1 MEKKELRRNGEVR
14 LRHPYKAV
22 HEPYKAVQVE
32 RVTRPK
38 VKQSYLS
45 NFVR

>member
-22 HEPYKAVQVE
+22 HGRTWPYMAIH
-32 RVTRPK
+32 T
-38 VKQSYLS
+38 YLS
-45 NFVR
+45 HG

>member
-22 HEPYKAVQVE
+22 HGRTWPYTLTSATVKP
-32 RVTRPK
+32 RVT
-38 VKQSYLS
+38 
-45 NFVR
+45 